1 MGLIVEFKGIG
12 QFFLRRIKII
22 LVVLALIFGGF
33 VLFNS
38 FSNTKSNEVVKEEKV
53 VQEKYT
59 SEFKLYIEN
68 PQTGGSMMNVWTM
81 YKMLTK
87 KEVLDELAKEGVTI
101 NPKKMSQFL
110 TVSSKE
116 NEGEVLT
123 VRFTGENKDDVSKSS
138 NFFYNALKEEK
149 IPYFSSKT
157 IVFVSSP
164 TEVTKT
170 SGAVYPKDLTSSGG
184 VIDNVDSTEKV
195 TNNST
200 QYILVIVIGLV
211 SGIFIALIVDVLDKK
226 IHALSYIQSI
236 IPSGINIINLVEQTE
251 LTGLT
256 QISVSTLSAKNK
268 VLYIYEKSIDN
279 LLEKIKIETS
289 EQVAEHDLMM
299 KIEMSDRINIG
310 NINDVDKVLIFCEK
324 DVTTIKWLKEQFDLA
339 VLTGK
344 TIEIVYYK

>member
-1 MGLIVEFKGIG
+1 M
-12 QFFLRRIKII
+12 
-22 LVVLALIFGGF
+22 
-33 VLFNS
+33 
-38 FSNTKSNEVVKEEKV
+38 
-53 VQEKYT
+53 
-59 SEFKLYIEN
+59 
-68 PQTGGSMMNVWTM
+68 
-81 YKMLTK
+81 
-87 KEVLDELAKEGVTI
+87 
-101 NPKKMSQFL
+101 
-110 TVSSKE
+110 
-116 NEGEVLT
+116 
-123 VRFTGENKDDVSKSS
+123 
-138 NFFYNALKEEK
+138 
-149 IPYFSSKT
+149 
-157 IVFVSSP
+157 
-164 TEVTKT
+164 
-170 SGAVYPKDLTSSGG
+170 
-184 VIDNVDSTEKV
+184 DSTEKV

-256 QISVSTLSAKNK
+256 QISLSTLSAKNK

-279 LLEKIKIETS
+279 LLEKIKIETT